1 MQRKK
6 INSLSWFSWS
16 QKTVYIIHTVNS
28 SSASERKELTMTKW
42 RWWQQQ
48 WWWRRWWS
56 ILVLNLCWAALHGL
70 AFRICDNAFCSVN
83 YVVHWMFRCLFSL
96 QVKLLT
102 KELELAK
109 AAHETN
115 GKEMRNVRS
124 THQELEK
131 QLKRREWE
139 MEEIKALRDVRS
151 VHSSRVTLC
160 PFICFDSNLNVLF
173 QKIFFNT
180 IM

>member
-1 MQRKK
+1 M
-6 INSLSWFSWS
+6 WFIEFF
-16 QKTVYIIHTVNS
+16 TV
-28 SSASERKELTMTKW
+28 
-42 RWWQQQ
+42 
-48 WWWRRWWS
+48 
-56 ILVLNLCWAALHGL
+56 
-70 AFRICDNAFCSVN
+70 F
-83 YVVHWMFRCLFSL
+83 FSL

-109 AAHETN
+109 AAHETD

-151 VHSSRVTLC
+151 MHSSCFTLC

-173 QKIFFNT
+173 QNLFF
-180 IM
+180 